1 MAKTAKAA
9 VAKKTRRKPDLT
21 RLKNFYRI
29 MREQKAKEDAITKA
43 AVDRLIEI
51 GDRQGWGFVETL
63 QHAVAALEE
72 KLRPVSI
79 DEALPKRKE

>member
-9 VAKKTRRKPDLT
+9 VAKKTRRKPKLT

>member
-1 MAKTAKAA
+1 MAKTA
-9 VAKKTRRKPDLT
+9 RRKPKLT